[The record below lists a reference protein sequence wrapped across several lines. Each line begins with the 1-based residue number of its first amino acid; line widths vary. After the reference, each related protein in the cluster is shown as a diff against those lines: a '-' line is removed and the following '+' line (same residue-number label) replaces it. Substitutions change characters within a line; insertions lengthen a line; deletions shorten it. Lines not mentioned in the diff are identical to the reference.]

1 MCGGVIGAISA
12 IVINSLVGEHFASAG
27 FLGMAVI
34 SFAAG
39 SVGNSLV
46 GGIVGLF
53 RRG

>member
-12 IVINSLVGEHFASAG
+12 VVINYLVGAQFANAG
-27 FLGMAVI
+27 FFGMAVI

-46 GGIVGLF
+46 GGIVGLV